1 MALDNIMA
9 KPGQKTITLTGKTL
23 ASLEKYYKKE
33 SNESLY
39 SISFAEFVA
48 KHALRDIE
56 RGGLNFLTWSNPSLH
71 SCFTDYPSHYRGN
84 YRMDKP

>member
-1 MALDNIMA
+1 MP

-33 SNESLY
+33 SSESMY
-39 SISFAEFVA
+39 TISFAEFVS

-56 RGGLNFLTWSNPSLH
+56 RTGAISS
-71 SCFTDYPSHYRGN
+71 
-84 YRMDKP
+84 